1 MDDYIYIGKIV
12 NTHALKGEVR
22 IISDFEFKDRVFN
35 INNNLYIG
43 NNKNKETIETYRR
56 HKNYDMVKF
65 IGIDNINDVLK
76 YKGNTVYI
84 LSSQLI
90 LNDDELLSDDLINID
105 AMYENKVI
113 GKIKEYQNNNGN
125 KIVKINDIYIP
136 YNKNFIEK
144 IDIKNN
150 KIYFKDI
157 GGFL

>member
-105 AMYENKVI
+105 AMYENIVI

>member
-105 AMYENKVI
+105 AMYENIVI

-157 GGFL
+157 